1 MAGKKRKNKKKK
13 SFPWVLL
20 VLLLILITAA
30 VGTGIFLSRNVVMQ
44 GEIVSAETESL
55 DLRGSDSVDVDSI
68 LRLQSLKELDLRG
81 IDVDDGTIERLHEGL
96 PECEILWD
104 IPLGGLRYAP
114 TVTDLTLPE
123 LPEDS
128 ENLLRLKQ
136 LRSLRVEKCTDPAAM
151 KALAESLNGCRVSWA
166 LSIGGQWFESDCEEL
181 DIPGDSVYYEE
192 LRDTLKWFPYLCSVR
207 LAGAALTHEQ
217 QRELLDLYPGI
228 AFVWSVDIGGLRV
241 DQGAEELSFTAG
253 DSVDISSLEEALSM
267 DLLPELRAVDFTDSS
282 VTAGERLSFRENHPD
297 MEISW
302 RVRIMD
308 QSYGCDT
315 QLLDFSGIEFT
326 PEGLEELDEAMAY
339 LPALEQVEMSNT
351 GLTNEALDELNRKY
365 ENVKVVWSVRFGRNN
380 FYTLRT
386 DAEYFRASEFGVD
399 PPEITDA
406 DLQIMAYC
414 AEMRALDLGHMQVTD
429 LTPLKKMT
437 HLTWLI
443 IAECPIE
450 NISPL
455 SSLGEL
461 KYLEMFSTNV
471 SDLTPLVKCRSLQ
484 ALNCCY
490 IKARQDGAW
499 KALSKM
505 THLRMLWYCSCP
517 LSAQQIRELKEKN
530 PDLVT
535 FTLQGGESSGG
546 SWRYNDLY
554 REMRDAFHAMYM
566 PGGTN
571 GVDPENPSTQII
583 VDDAGQWFYLENFD
597 MNPYWWTEER
607 YSMYHPYIIGV
618 TG

>member
-1 MAGKKRKNKKKK
+1 MAGKKRKKKKK
-13 SFPWVLL
+13 FPWILL

-30 VGTGIFLSRNVVMQ
+30 VGTGIFLSRNVVLE
-44 GEIVSAETESL
+44 GEIVSAETQEL
-55 DLRGSDSVDVDSI
+55 DLRGSGSVDVDSV
-68 LRLQSLKELDLRG
+68 LRLQELKKLDLRG
-81 IDVDDGTIERLHEGL
+81 IDVDDETIGRLRAGL

-114 TVTDLTLPE
+114 SVTDLTLPE
-123 LPEDS
+123 LPGDS
-128 ENLLRLKQ
+128 ENLLRLKF
-136 LRSLRVEKCTDPAAM
+136 LRSLRVERCSDPAAM
-151 KALAESLNGCRVSWA
+151 EALAEALSGCRVSWA
-166 LSIGGQWFESDCEEL
+166 LGIGGEWFESDCEEL
-181 DIPGDSVYYEE
+181 DIPGDSVFYEE
-192 LRDTLKWFPYLCSVR
+192 LRGALKWFPSLKSVR
-207 LAGAALTHEQ
+207 LTGAALTREQ
-217 QRELLDLYPGI
+217 QRELLELYPDI

-241 DQGAEELSFTAG
+241 DCGAEELAFTAG
-253 DSVDISSLEEALSM
+253 DAVDIASLEEAVSLG
-267 DLLPELRAVDFTDSS
+267 LLPELRAVDFTDSS
-282 VTAGERLSFRENHPD
+282 VTAGERLSFRESHPD
-297 MEISW
+297 MEIGW

-339 LPALEQVEMSNT
+339 LPALEQVEMNNT
-351 GLTNEALDELNRKY
+351 GLTNEALDVLNRKY
-365 ENVKVVWSVRFGRNN
+365 ENVKVVWTVRFGYNN
-380 FYTLRT
+380 FYALRT
-386 DAEYFRASEFGVD
+386 DAEYFRASEFGVN
-399 PPEITDA
+399 PPDVTDA
-406 DLQIMAYC
+406 DLPIMAYC
-414 AEMRALDLGHMQVTD
+414 AEMRALDLGHMKVTD

-471 SDLTPLVKCRSLQ
+471 SDLTPLVKCKSLQ

>member
-471 SDLTPLVKCRSLQ
+471 SDLTPLVKCRSLL

-490 IKARQDGAW
+490 ITAKQDGAW

-505 THLRMLWYCSCP
+505 PHLRMLWYCSCP

>member
-217 QRELLDLYPGI
+217 QRELLDLYPDI

-253 DSVDISSLEEALSM
+253 DAVDISSLEEALSM

-297 MEISW
+297 MEIGW

-471 SDLTPLVKCRSLQ
+471 SDLTPLVKCRSLL

-490 IKARQDGAW
+490 IKAKQDGAW

-505 THLRMLWYCSCP
+505 PQLRMLWYCSCP

-530 PDLVT
+530 PELVT